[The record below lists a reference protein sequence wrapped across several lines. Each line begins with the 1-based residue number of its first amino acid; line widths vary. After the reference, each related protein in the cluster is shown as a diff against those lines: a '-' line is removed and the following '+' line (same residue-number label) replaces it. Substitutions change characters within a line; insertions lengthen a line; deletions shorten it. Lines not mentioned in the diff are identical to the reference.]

1 MVPGEGSC
9 PAEKIKEH
17 LVNKL
22 ESFGI
27 NYKTDTIINTLD
39 ACSLNKKLGDLMK
52 KLIQLCLAHGVQL
65 GIIKTV
71 YKNKKKE
78 KTSLDEVEDQ
88 PVLDEQNLVEN
99 EMEDQT
105 SDSEDEM
112 SDVEAE
118 ANDSG
123 EEMDESDLEVGDES
137 DLEVGDEQGLYQEA
151 PEDVLVMNED
161 YGKVID
167 KLRKVISRYAGRS
180 TPRKDSLQKAIKE
193 WQKEKVKKY
202 YCYLLS
208 ARHCLADNM
217 YLNLC

>member
-65 GIIKTV
+65 GIVKTV

-78 KTSLDEVEDQ
+78 KTSLDEDQ

-112 SDVEAE
+112 SDVEGE

-123 EEMDESDLEVGDES
+123 EEMDESDS
-137 DLEVGDEQGLYQEA
+137 EVGDEQGLYQEA
-151 PEDVLVMNED
+151 PEDVLEMNED

-193 WQKEKVKKY
+193 WQKEKVRKY

>member
-65 GIIKTV
+65 GIVKTI

-78 KTSLDEVEDQ
+78 KTSLDEDQ

-112 SDVEAE
+112 SDVEVE

-123 EEMDESDLEVGDES
+123 EEMDDSGEEMDES
-137 DLEVGDEQGLYQEA
+137 DVEVGDEQGLYQEA

-193 WQKEKVKKY
+193 WQKEKVKK
-202 YCYLLS
+202 
-208 ARHCLADNM
+208 
-217 YLNLC
+217 

>member
-65 GIIKTV
+65 GIVKTI

-78 KTSLDEVEDQ
+78 KTSLDEDQ

-112 SDVEAE
+112 SDVEEE

-123 EEMDESDLEVGDES
+123 EEMDDSGEEMDES
-137 DLEVGDEQGLYQEA
+137 DVEVGDEQGLYQEA

-180 TPRKDSLQKAIKE
+180 TPQKDSLQKAIKE
-193 WQKEKVKKY
+193 WQKEKVKK
-202 YCYLLS
+202 
-208 ARHCLADNM
+208 
-217 YLNLC
+217 

>member
-65 GIIKTV
+65 GIVKTI
-71 YKNKKKE
+71 YQNKKKE
-78 KTSLDEVEDQ
+78 KTSLDEDQ

-112 SDVEAE
+112 SDVEGD
-118 ANDSG
+118 ANDSGEEMDDSG
-123 EEMDESDLEVGDES
+123 EEMDESDV
-137 DLEVGDEQGLYQEA
+137 EVGDEQGLYQEA

-193 WQKEKVKKY
+193 WQKEKVKK
-202 YCYLLS
+202 
-208 ARHCLADNM
+208 
-217 YLNLC
+217 